1 MPLQYP
7 QKVIILKNEQPVYGC
22 KDCQILWYNL
32 LQYRNQW
39 RMRPSET
46 RLQNLFEDSQ
56 DAYLEH
62 WHTHQSIADEYTNEW
77 EQRAF
82 MAFREMSK
90 DE

>member
-1 MPLQYP
+1 
-7 QKVIILKNEQPVYGC
+7 
-22 KDCQILWYNL
+22 
-32 LQYRNQW
+32 
-39 RMRPSET
+39 MRPSET